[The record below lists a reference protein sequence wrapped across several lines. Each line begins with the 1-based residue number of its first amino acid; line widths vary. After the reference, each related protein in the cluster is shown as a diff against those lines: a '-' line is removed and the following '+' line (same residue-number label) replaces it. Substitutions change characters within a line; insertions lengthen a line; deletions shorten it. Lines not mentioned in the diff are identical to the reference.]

1 MILLYLIP
9 IFIFAIVGGIVLGI
23 VEHIKAQRSPITET
37 IEPPGMEETPYYVV
51 DKLAAYDAQIESLNK
66 LLEELN
72 HAHYSEKDEL
82 KRAKI
87 RKQQADIMVKLA
99 TIEEKAYK
107 LRDKF
112 EMD

>member
-1 MILLYLIP
+1 M
-9 IFIFAIVGGIVLGI
+9 
-23 VEHIKAQRSPITET
+23 ETED
-37 IEPPGMEETPYYVV
+37 TPYYIV
-51 DKLAAYDAQIESLNK
+51 DKLNGYDAQIESLYK
-66 LLEELN
+66 VLEELN
-72 HAHYSEKDEL
+72 HAHYNEKDEL

>member
-1 MILLYLIP
+1 ML
-9 IFIFAIVGGIVLGI
+9 AVVGGIVSGI
-23 VEHIKAQRSPITET
+23 AEKIKAQRSPITLET
-37 IEPPGMEETPYYVV
+37 MEMEETPYYVV

-66 LLEELN
+66 VLEELN

-82 KRAKI
+82 KKAKI

-112 EMD
+112 GLD